1 MSMRESYH
9 CRIALMVAGSPV
21 PFFRNARRSELD
33 HAERHIGPD
42 KDMTVTA
49 GTDFRIDELR
59 KPVSSG
65 IATGRQH
72 CRSCDQYQ

>member
-1 MSMRESYH
+1 MSMRKSYH
-9 CRIALMVAGSPV
+9 CRIVLMVAGSPV
-21 PFFRNARRSELD
+21 PLLRDAGWSELD

-42 KDMTVTA
+42 KDMAVTT

-59 KPVSSG
+59 KPVISG